1 MTRPR
6 VVVTRP
12 ADAKDRLTER
22 LEALGCEVV
31 AAPAIRI
38 GPPRSYEALDALVR
52 APDRYEYLLFMSRNA
67 VRYYVQRARRLRRGE
82 PLVPAGVQ
90 VGVVGSATE
99 AVAERA
105 GVAVTV
111 RSEGRTG
118 VDLAEAVVAVASP
131 CARVALVQAED
142 GRDEAAERLLA
153 AGLAV
158 SRVSAYRTRPAAVP
172 REVVDAIR
180 KGEVDALAFASPSSA
195 VSFAVALGGLAS
207 IPPCVAVAAIGP
219 TTAAA
224 CTRAGRAPDVVAA
237 KSSAE
242 ALAVVVAAHLEGTSR
257 RGAVD

>member
-1 MTRPR
+1 M
-6 VVVTRP
+6 
-12 ADAKDRLTER
+12 
-22 LEALGCEVV
+22 
-31 AAPAIRI
+31 
-38 GPPRSYEALDALVR
+38 RSATTCSVR
-52 APDRYEYLLFMSRNA
+52 AGCGVASHRC
-67 VRYYVQRARRLRRGE
+67 
-82 PLVPAGVQ
+82 PAGVQ
-90 VGVVGSATE
+90 VGVVGPATG

-153 AGLAV
+153 AGLGV
-158 SRVSAYRTRPAAVP
+158 TRVSAYRTRPAAVP
-172 REVVDAIR
+172 REIVDAIR
-180 KGEVDALAFASPSSA
+180 NGEVDALAFASPSSA

-224 CTRAGRAPDVVAA
+224 CTRAGRAPDIVAA
-237 KSSAE
+237 ESSAE
-242 ALAVVVAAHLEGTSR
+242 ALAAVVVAHLNGRSSDEP
-257 RGAVD
+257 